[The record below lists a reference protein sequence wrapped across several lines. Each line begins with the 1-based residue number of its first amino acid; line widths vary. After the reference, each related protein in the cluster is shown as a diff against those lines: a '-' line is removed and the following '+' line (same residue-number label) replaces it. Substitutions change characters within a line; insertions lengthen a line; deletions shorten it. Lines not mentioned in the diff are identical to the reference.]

1 MTDSAETGNSS
12 GLLQRYALTY
22 STSKKLR
29 LAAGTSLA
37 VATVLVIPDA
47 ISMLPNAV
55 TPGPFLIR
63 LAGLWLSVVVQWFLS
78 FLGII
83 NFAGF
88 INRGIIVD
96 NNGIQLNRFTKR
108 IAWDQIKAI
117 SSEGRPFFSKL
128 IGSSI
133 TEHRVHLFVDGK
145 PRGDDSGND
154 DGRLKRWLNLLSK
167 GFGKELGL
175 STKQIDSF
183 LFENDEFRALIHLV
197 CRKGFDVVPD
207 SLSVVVMERIG
218 TTNGADGTTDG
229 AERNNKQR
237 GRKANS
243 KHKTISTERQLRKCY
258 NGVARKQKLITIYVS
273 LMLILFLGRNCIR
286 NYTFNEAAVA
296 FNKQDYITAKHYCEL
311 ALKVDPTFAFA
322 WDRMARAEF
331 RMSQLVSAEQHWK
344 QALKMK
350 PDLVSA
356 KVGLSNICMH
366 RKEYDAAGKLLQTA
380 LRLEEASVPAILN
393 MIELSTLTNK
403 NHDALGYCDLA
414 LKLAPSDTRVRLV
427 AAQTYM
433 RNGNVQRAVAL
444 IKRVEAEDKDA
455 QSTALF
461 KIVSD
466 QLTAVVMAGA
476 LNGPQSSTEVDYK

>member
-1 MTDSAETGNSS
+1 MTDSAETGKQA

-55 TPGPFLIR
+55 TPGAFLIR

-78 FLGII
+78 FLGILS
-83 NFAGF
+83 FAGF
-88 INRGIIVD
+88 LNRGIIID
-96 NNGIQLNRFTKR
+96 NDGIQLSRFSKR
-108 IAWDQIKAI
+108 ITWDRIKAV

-128 IGSSI
+128 IGSATI
-133 TEHRVHLFVDGK
+133 EHRVHLFIDGK
-145 PRGDDSGND
+145 PSSNPDLDCGKKN
-154 DGRLKRWLNLLSK
+154 GRAKKWLKKLSK

-175 STKQIDSF
+175 ATKQIDSF
-183 LFENDEFRALIHLV
+183 LFDKDEFQALIDLI
-197 CRKGFDVVPD
+197 CRKSFDLVPD
-207 SLSVVVMERIG
+207 SLSVVVMERC
-218 TTNGADGTTDG
+218 GTTDVPL
-229 AERNNKQR
+229 
-237 GRKANS
+237 
-243 KHKTISTERQLRKCY
+243 STERQLRKAY
-258 NGVARKQKLITIYVS
+258 SGVARKQKLITAYVS
-273 LMLILFLGRNCIR
+273 LMLIAFLGRNCIR

-296 FNKQDYITAKHYCEL
+296 FNKQDYISAKHYCEL

-331 RMSQLVSAEQHWK
+331 RMNDLILAEQHWK
-344 QALKMK
+344 HALKMK

-366 RKEYDAAGKLLQTA
+366 RKEYDAARKLLQTA
-380 LRLEEASVPAILN
+380 LRLEEASVPAMLN
-393 MIELSTLTNK
+393 MVELSNLTNK
-403 NHDALGYCDLA
+403 PRDAVSYCDLA
-414 LKLAPSDTRVRLV
+414 LKLAPQDTRVRLV

-433 RNGNVQRAVAL
+433 QNGNVERAAAL
-444 IKRVEAEDKDA
+444 VKRVEADDKDA

-461 KIVSD
+461 KIVSE
-466 QLTAVVMAGA
+466 QLATVVMAGA
-476 LNGPQSSTEVDYK
+476 MSAPQPSSEVQK